1 MAPPPVNELLST
13 QKSSDGLQIVL
24 HPLPLLEISDHITR
38 SHQRGYKGAILG
50 ALLGQQNGRQITIEY
65 SFTIGATKGEDGRY
79 RTDPES
85 FIARLDQMRDVHK
98 APPLDIVGWY
108 TLVPKTGPNADHL
121 PIHNEI
127 LERYNESAI
136 LLGFHIQD
144 VLNPVPGNP
153 LPITIY
159 ESNYEAEEAGKDA
172 EGEDQQMKDSE
183 APSKMVLRFRELPY
197 STETGEAEMIAMQF
211 IREGVAHATREGD
224 ATKPT
229 ADKKGKGKQPATSQ
243 QEPEVPHDEDAN
255 LSKDELEQISALQT
269 KSNAIKMMRDR
280 IGHLIAYLEKL
291 DPQFINSTQYP
302 PAGTASSGDHLPPS
316 ANILRQIQAL
326 VTNIE
331 LVTPAQQDELEKE
344 MLQETNDVK
353 LIGMIK
359 DMFGTVSNLRDV
371 GKKFAVVESNKAQK
385 NRQQGNQQ
393 FADFGGGQQAS
404 LGNVGDIH
412 LH

>member
-1 MAPPPVNELLST
+1 
-13 QKSSDGLQIVL
+13 
-24 HPLPLLEISDHITR
+24 
-38 SHQRGYKGAILG
+38 
-50 ALLGQQNGRQITIEY
+50 
-65 SFTIGATKGEDGRY
+65 
-79 RTDPES
+79 
-85 FIARLDQMRDVHK
+85 
-98 APPLDIVGWY
+98 VGWY
-108 TLVPKTGPNADHL
+108 TLVPKTGPSADHL

-144 VLNPVPGNP
+144 VLDPVPGNP

-159 ESNYEAEEAGKDA
+159 ESNYEAEETGKDA
-172 EGEDQQMKDSE
+172 EGEDEQMKDSE
-183 APSKMVLRFRELPY
+183 AASKMVLRFRELPY

-211 IREGVAHATREGD
+211 IREGVAHATRND
-224 ATKPT
+224 DSQRST

-243 QEPEVPHDEDAN
+243 REPQAPQDEDAN

-269 KSNAIKMMRDR
+269 KTNAIKMMRDR
-280 IGHLIAYLEKL
+280 IGLLIAYLEKL
-291 DPQFINSTQYP
+291 DPEFIKSSQFP
-302 PAGTASSGDHLPPS
+302 PAGTTPSGNYLPPS
-316 ANILRQIQAL
+316 AKILRQIQAL

-353 LIGMIK
+353 LISMIR
-359 DMFGTVSNLRDV
+359 DMFSTVSDIRDV

-385 NRQQGNQQ
+385 NRQQSNQQ